1 MEDARLEEILLWRL
15 GQVDGKLHTLL
26 EVSKKYDVTIADFLL
41 AERALRTRVTS

>member
-1 MEDARLEEILLWRL
+1 MEDQKLVEILLWRL

-41 AERALRTRVTS
+41 AERALYSRVTS